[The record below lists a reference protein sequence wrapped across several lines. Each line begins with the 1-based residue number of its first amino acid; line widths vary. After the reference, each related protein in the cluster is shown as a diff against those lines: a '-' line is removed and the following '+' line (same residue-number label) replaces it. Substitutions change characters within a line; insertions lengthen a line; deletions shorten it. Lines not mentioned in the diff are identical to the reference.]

1 MSTVP
6 FESPAST
13 RKALFEQLRHES
25 TWRLLAATKAPAVL
39 AIVQTVFPPKERR
52 LPRSELLARVAVH
65 LELLLDEGRETQMT
79 AGDYA
84 DTWVREGWLVR
95 RDDPD
100 RVETTYEPSPAALDA
115 LVFVDGLQDH
125 LPTTTESR
133 LELVVQS
140 FEHLAEDTEA
150 SRDRRLADLQARRE
164 RIEDEIRAL
173 AASADVAVPPVE
185 SSTDRLR
192 DVLRIADGLSNDFMQ
207 YREDL
212 RAVDADLREQILAPE
227 GSRGGVL
234 ERLLAGDD
242 LLGQSAVGRT
252 FTAFFAMLNDPVQNQ
267 RAQDVVDRLLE
278 REFARRLPHAERER
292 LANVFS
298 DLYVPAQEVLDVKS
312 ELYRSLARFVRSQDF
327 RHHRALLDALQE
339 AQGVALAQKDRLS
352 SRSRFPLELD
362 LSRVLLSSVAQLHLK
377 DPTDAGMPQM
387 AEEAEVA
394 TLPVEVL
401 ADLVRTQDIDM
412 VSLTGHVN
420 DVVERTGQA
429 SLADIL
435 EAHPAEQGLASVIG
449 LMFLATQNADSPG
462 GGSDRIRWAE
472 ADGRQ
477 YVARVPRF
485 WFLAPVAA

>member
-1 MSTVP
+1 VSIVP
-6 FESPAST
+6 LESPASA

-25 TWRLLAATKAPAVL
+25 TWRLLAATKSPAVL
-39 AIVQTVFPPKERR
+39 AIVQTVFPPKEHR
-52 LPRSELLARVAVH
+52 LPRSELLARLAVH
-65 LELLLDEGRETQMT
+65 LDLLVDEGRETQMS
-79 AGDYA
+79 AADYA
-84 DTWVREGWLVR
+84 DAWVREGWLVR

-100 RVETTYEPSPAALDA
+100 RVETTYEPSPAAIDA
-115 LVFVDGLQDH
+115 LSFTDGLQDR

-140 FEHLAEDTEA
+140 FERLAEDTEA
-150 SRDRRLADLQARRE
+150 SRDRRLADLQSRRE
-164 RIEDEIRAL
+164 RIEAEIRAL
-173 AASADVAVPPVE
+173 SDSADVALPAPE
-185 SSTDRLR
+185 ASTDRLR
-192 DVLRIADGLSNDFMQ
+192 DVLKIADGLSSDFLQ

-227 GSRGGVL
+227 GSRGDVL

-252 FTAFFAMLNDPVQNQ
+252 FTAFFAMLNDPLQNQ

-278 REFARRLPHAERER
+278 RDFARRLPHAERER

-298 DLYVPAQEVLDVKS
+298 DLYEPAQEVLDVKS

-339 AQGVALAQKDRLS
+339 AQGLALAQKDTVA

-362 LSRVLLSSVAQLHLK
+362 LSRVLLSSVTQLHLK
-377 DPTDAGMPQM
+377 DPTDPGAPQM
-387 AEEAEVA
+387 AEEAVVS
-394 TLPVEVL
+394 TLSVEVL

-412 VSLTGHVN
+412 VALTGHVN

-429 SLADIL
+429 SLADVL

-449 LMFLATQNADSPG
+449 LMFLATQNADPQG
-462 GGSDRIRWAE
+462 GGSERVRWTE
-472 ADGRQ
+472 TDGRD

-485 WFLAPVAA
+485 WFLEPVSA